1 MTVALLPPG
10 FDALEPFV
18 DAWAIAGAAGRA
30 QQRNDSTEAERF
42 AFYEA
47 AKDLAPAALDYLDR
61 KPLPEFDDAERRLMN
76 LILSLAHVAPTVE
89 ALGSAEAQHARDREH
104 LKITRASSD
113 LYA

>member
-10 FDALEPFV
+10 FEALEPFI
-18 DAWAIAGAAGRA
+18 DAWALAGAANRA
-30 QQRNDSTEAERF
+30 QQRNDSTEAERL

-61 KPLPEFDDAERRLMN
+61 KPLAELDEREKRLMN
-76 LILSLAHVAPTVE
+76 LMLSLAHVAPTVE
-89 ALGSAEAQHARDREH
+89 ALGPAEAQHAQDREH